1 MIDIVI
7 LNIYDWIFGHGKTM
21 MFLLVNDKYVNMY
34 EYRNSYMFYIAI
46 WITYLQVGH

>member
-7 LNIYDWIFGHGKTM
+7 LNIYDWIFGHGKSM
-21 MFLLVNDKYVNMY
+21 IFLHVNDKNVNIN
-34 EYRNSYMFYIAI
+34 EYNNSYMFYIAI